1 LGVDWRSLSIDP
13 MRRRIDNYFVSL
25 FFCGSITGLFS
36 QILPCST
43 FVKPPFSANENDRIV
58 FKSKPHAF
66 DDSIKQAAVIALS
79 FYTELAQSK
88 ITFQS
93 KKIKTTM
100 NARPTFGSVL
110 FRKPS
115 NYRYVVRINSRERD
129 SVIQVKNI
137 PFDALI
143 GVFGHE
149 FCHFIDYRTHK
160 KSHLVKRAFDYG
172 SKKRKETF
180 EKEID
185 RMALSRGLGCHLY
198 KWSTYVLF
206 DSNAKASYKSFKQ
219 TTYLQPHEIL
229 ELMHQ

>member
-1 LGVDWRSLSIDP
+1 MKASALL
-13 MRRRIDNYFVSL
+13 L
-25 FFCGSITGLFS
+25 
-36 QILPCST
+36 ST
-43 FVKPPFSANENDRIV
+43 FLYCCQSYSQPINCTVESYNQKSFNAFIDGKKIV
-58 FKSKPHAF
+58 PKELEE
-66 DDSIKQAAVIALS
+66 VILHTLNFFPELS
-79 FYTELAQSK
+79 ESK
-88 ITFQS
+88 IRFKWQR
-93 KKIKTTM
+93 IKTTM
-100 NARPTFGSVL
+100 NARPTLGSVI
-110 FRKPS
+110 FRKPL
-115 NYRYVVRINSRERD
+115 NYRYVVRINSREID

-185 RMALSRGLGCHLY
+185 RMAISRGLGCHLY

-206 DSNAKASYKSFKQ
+206 DSNVKASYKAFKRS
-219 TTYLQPHEIL
+219 TYLQPHEIL
-229 ELMHQ
+229 ELMPQ